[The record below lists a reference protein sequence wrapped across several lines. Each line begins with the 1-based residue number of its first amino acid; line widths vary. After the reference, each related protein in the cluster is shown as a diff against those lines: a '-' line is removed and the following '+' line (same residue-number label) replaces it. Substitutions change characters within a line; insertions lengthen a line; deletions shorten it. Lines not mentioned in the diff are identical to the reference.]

1 MARELTEFGFEFAR
15 RWGRQRGVG
24 RGRGGAGGHG
34 REQAFSRLWLDH
46 RRCSSGLRDKT
57 WQLLWKSGQQPWGH
71 SPASQLSPLSGSCR
85 LVWSRG
91 DGVGNCHPPHPPSS
105 VAPWPTP
112 CLVGS
117 DQALLPRVGDE
128 RMRLGA
134 NTQLSQGT
142 HRARAGRVSTGL
154 GSTVLSDAELLNC

>member
-1 MARELTEFGFEFAR
+1 MVLNLPGDGGGGEGF
-15 RWGRQRGVG
+15 G
-24 RGRGGAGGHG
+24 RGKGGAGGHG

-71 SPASQLSPLSGSCR
+71 SSASQLSLRASGSCR
-85 LVWSRG
+85 LVWSGG
-91 DGVGNCHPPHPPSS
+91 DGVGNCHPPPPPSS
-105 VAPWPTP
+105 AAAWPTP
-112 CLVGS
+112 RLVGS
-117 DQALLPRVGDE
+117 GQALLPRAGDE
-128 RMRLGA
+128 RMSLGA
-134 NTQLSQGT
+134 NAQLSQGT